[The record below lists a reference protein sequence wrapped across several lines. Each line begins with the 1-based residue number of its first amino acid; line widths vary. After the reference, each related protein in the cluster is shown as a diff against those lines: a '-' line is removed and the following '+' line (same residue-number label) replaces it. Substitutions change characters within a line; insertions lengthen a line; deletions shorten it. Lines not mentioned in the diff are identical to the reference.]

1 MLYDVAIIGAG
12 ITGTALARELSK
24 YNLKIIVLEKSNDIA
39 NGSTKA
45 NSGIIHAGYDA
56 LPGTLKAKLNVE
68 GNAMYDSLCKELD
81 VEFKRC
87 GSLVVA
93 FNEEEALKIRELYE
107 RGLKNKVPQMEILE
121 RGALLKIEPNLNENA
136 VCALY
141 AKTAGIVSPY
151 ELAIA
156 LAENASLNGAEFKL
170 ETEVLNIIK
179 NAKSFIIETGN
190 GKIESRY
197 VVNAAGTGSDDI
209 NKMLNG
215 KKFKI
220 IPRRGEYCLL
230 DKASGNL
237 VKRVIFQAPTEKGK
251 GILVTPTIHGN
262 LLIGP
267 NVFEVDNKDDKSTT
281 DDGLAEVINGAKK
294 SVKGLNTG
302 DIITSFSGI
311 RATPDTKDFIIN
323 VPEKNAVNAAGI
335 ESPGLTS
342 APAIANYI
350 VKLLKTEGLD
360 LSIKENFTANRINT
374 KKFYE
379 MNDEEKKEAIGK
391 NSEYG
396 RIICRCEKVTEGD
409 IVNSIKR
416 PLGARTVDGV
426 KKRVRAGMGRCQG
439 GFCMPRVVDILSR
452 ELKVAKSE
460 ILKSGTGSYIL
471 TGRTK

>member
-1 MLYDVAIIGAG
+1 MIYDAAIIGAG
-12 ITGTALARELSK
+12 ITGTAIARELSK
-24 YNLKIIVLEKSNDIA
+24 YDLKTVVLEKSYDIS

-45 NSGIIHAGYDA
+45 NSGIVHAGYDA
-56 LPGTLKAKLNVE
+56 LPGTLKAKFNVE
-68 GNAMYDSLCKELD
+68 GNAMYDSLCSELD
-81 VEFKRC
+81 VQFKRI

-93 FNEEEALKIRELYE
+93 FNEKETLKVKELYE
-107 RGLKNKVPQMEILE
+107 RGLKNKVPGMEILE
-121 RGALLKIEPNLNENA
+121 RGALFKIEPNLNENA

-156 LAENASLNGAEFKL
+156 LAENAGQNGVEFKL
-170 ETEVLNIIK
+170 ETEVLSILK
-179 NAKSFIIETGN
+179 NEKSFIIETGN

-197 VVNAAGTGSDDI
+197 IVNAAGIESDVI
-209 NKMLNG
+209 NNMLNG
-215 KKFKI
+215 KKFSI

-237 VKRVIFQAPTEKGK
+237 VNKVIFQVPNEKGK
-251 GILVTPTIHGN
+251 GILVTPTVHGN

-267 NVFEVDNKDDKSTT
+267 NAAEIDDKGDKSTT
-281 DDGLAEVINGAKK
+281 SDGLNQVITGAKK
-294 SVKGLNTG
+294 SIKGLNTR

-311 RATPDTKDFIIN
+311 RATPDTGDFIIN
-323 VPEKNAVNAAGI
+323 VPEKNVVNVAGI

-342 APAIANYI
+342 APAIAKYV

-360 LSIKENFTANRINT
+360 LALKVNFIPNRINT

-379 MNDEEKKEAIGK
+379 MNDIERNEAINK

-452 ELKVAKSE
+452 ELGVDKSE

>member
-267 NVFEVDNKDDKSTT
+267 NAFEVDNKDDKSTT

>member
-1 MLYDVAIIGAG
+1 MLYDVAVIGAG

-24 YNLKIIVLEKSNDIA
+24 YNLKAVVLEKSNDIA

-56 LPGTLKAKLNVE
+56 LPGTLKARLNVE
-68 GNAMYDSLCKELD
+68 GNAIYDSLCKELD

-93 FNEEEALKIRELYE
+93 FNEEETLKVRELYE
-107 RGLKNKVPQMEILE
+107 RGLKNRVPDMEILE

-156 LAENASLNGAEFKL
+156 LAENASLNGVEFKL
-170 ETEVLNIIK
+170 ETEVLNITK
-179 NAKSFIIETGN
+179 NEKLFILETNN

-197 VVNAAGTGSDDI
+197 VVNAAGTGSDNI

-237 VKRVIFQAPTEKGK
+237 VKRVIFQVPTEKGK

-267 NVFEVDNKDDKSTT
+267 NSFEVDNKDDKSTT
-281 DDGLAEVINGAKK
+281 GDGLTEVINGAKR

-360 LSIKENFTANRINT
+360 LVMKENFIANRINT

-379 MNDEEKKEAIGK
+379 MNDEEKEVAISK
-391 NSEYG
+391 NPEYG

-452 ELKVAKSE
+452 ELEVDKSE